1 MLIEFM
7 DHVKLMTAFE
17 LSFFFFFLVLI
28 LLIKDFLLLTKTK
41 EWFYLKV
48 LFQAP
53 PTRERDEKE
62 GKATSGYASCPTFF
76 LPNKKHMRHILMFPV
91 YL

>member
-17 LSFFFFFLVLI
+17 LSFFFSFLVLI

-53 PTRERDEKE
+53 PTREREMKKKE
-62 GKATSGYASCPTFF
+62 RLRPGMLLAPHFF
-76 LPNKKHMRHILMFPV
+76 SLTGNI
-91 YL
+91 